1 MSTRK
6 NIPPRVRFEVLKR
19 DSFTCTYCGAKSPGV
34 VLQVDHIDPV
44 AAGGGNEIDNLTTSC
59 SKCNGGKG
67 AVPLTVSAGAHVR
80 AAALQRQQEIA
91 DVDAAYNEWLR
102 ERREAAEM
110 LGDALCS
117 LWSERAL
124 FGVYQLSETG
134 RSTMRRFA
142 GQLVEEEIREAID
155 IACRRVPCSK
165 PDPRYH
171 PKGQKHK
178 AMMSEF
184 DRRFRYFCGV
194 CHQKIRGRP

>member
-1 MSTRK
+1 MSTRR

-91 DVDAAYNEWLR
+91 EVDAAYNQWLR
-102 ERREAAEM
+102 ERREAAERVTTAM
-110 LGDALCS
+110 CK
-117 LWSERAL
+117 LWSERAW
-124 FGVYQLSETG
+124 FGLVDLQGEG
-134 RSTMRRFA
+134 VATMRRFVDR
-142 GQLVEEEIREAID
+142 LVEEEIREAIEV
-155 IACRRVPCSK
+155 ACRKVACSR
-165 PDPRYH
+165 PDMRYH
-171 PKGQKHK
+171 PKGQKYK
-178 AMMSEF
+178 AQMVDL
-184 DRRFRYFCGV
+184 DRRFKYFCGV
-194 CHQKIRGRP
+194 CYNKIRERG